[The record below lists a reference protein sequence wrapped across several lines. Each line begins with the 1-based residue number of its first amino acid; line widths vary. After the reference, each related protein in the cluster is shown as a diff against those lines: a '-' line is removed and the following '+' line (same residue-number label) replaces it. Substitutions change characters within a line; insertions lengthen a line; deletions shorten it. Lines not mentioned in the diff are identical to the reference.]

1 MIFQRSKPLVTTTH
15 YARPSRPMLAQL
27 FNRVGAYVPH
37 EPLDVAMLLD
47 DARRQTSLDDY
58 GDPAFREP
66 LARLVESI
74 EAEAKLHT
82 LGRSI
87 MKGRL
92 VALLAN
98 RLRVVQYLKDH
109 PEAERK
115 ELLRPIVIAGLQ
127 RTGTTM
133 LHRLLAADYRARALM
148 SWEALAPVPLPG
160 ESPGHAGKR
169 VRNARIAEQ
178 GLRVLSPEFFAI
190 HPVEAEAPEEDV
202 LLVDLSFT
210 SQAPEA
216 TLHVPSYAHWLE
228 TQSLDPAYSFLRS
241 TLRALDHQRSGE
253 WWVLKTP
260 HHMEYL
266 RELLA
271 VFPDAVIVQ
280 THRDP
285 QSTMASFCSMVAHGR
300 GIFSDHVDPR
310 EVGRHWLRKVR
321 RMLDRTQSV
330 RDAVA
335 AEGAG
340 AKCRFVDVHYKSLV
354 KDPVAEVERIY
365 AAAGRALDDRARSAM
380 EFARSRDTQHKYGK
394 HVYRPMDFGLSPALI
409 EETFADYR
417 ARYAIAHER
426 EKKPV
431 AAPSATAAD
440 TAVRTEN
447 PALAVLTGI
456 VSLASKH
463 DSFVPLGPEYRMD
476 GKTVLITGANV
487 GLGKAVAVDLA
498 RRGARMILACRS
510 GIPEAGHEIIEASG
524 SNDVEMLRVDLSD
537 ARSIVELTNTLATR
551 GERIDVFIGNAGVMP
566 AKATPSAQGFEL
578 LYAVHLFAN
587 ALLARRMLAS
597 GVLPND
603 VYASN
608 GRRGRDVARI
618 VYVAS
623 ESHRS
628 SKGLDL
634 ERLGDVVPYGVT
646 DGTKHY
652 GDSKLALI
660 TYATELA
667 RRMTD
672 NVGVSVGVHSLC
684 PGPVHTKIA
693 RNAPAF
699 IEPILEP
706 VMRMTFA
713 PPEVA
718 AAPVALL
725 AAGPEVEGETG
736 WYLHMLRK
744 RDPSPWALDPEHG
757 RALWDAVESRM
768 KAWL

>member
-1 MIFQRSKPLVTTTH
+1 MIFQRSQGLVTSTH

-27 FNRVGAYVPH
+27 FNSVGAYAPQAAI
-37 EPLDVAMLLD
+37 EVAALLD
-47 DARRQTSLDDY
+47 QARRDTGLDDF
-58 GDPAFREP
+58 GDPSFREP
-66 LARLVESI
+66 LERLVESI

-98 RLRVVQYLKDH
+98 RLRVVRYLKDH
-109 PEAERK
+109 PSAASK
-115 ELLRPIVIAGLQ
+115 ALLKPIVIAGLQ

-133 LHRLLAADYRARALM
+133 LHRLLAADPRARALL
-148 SWEALAPVPLPG
+148 SWEALAPVPLAG
-160 ESPGHAGKR
+160 EGQGGSSKR
-169 VRNARIAEQ
+169 RRNARLAER
-178 GLRVLSPEFFAI
+178 GLRVLAPEFFAI
-190 HPVEAEAPEEDV
+190 HPVEADAPEEDV
-202 LLVDLSFT
+202 LLMDLSFA

-216 TLHVPSYAHWLE
+216 TLHVPSYARWLE
-228 TQSLDPAYSFLRS
+228 TQSLDPAYEFLRS
-241 TLRALDHQRSGE
+241 ALRALDHQRTGD

-330 RDAVA
+330 RDTVGPDAQ
-335 AEGAG
+335 
-340 AKCRFVDVHYKSLV
+340 CRFVDVHYTTLV
-354 KDPVAEVERIY
+354 KDPISEVERIY
-365 AAAGRALDDRARSAM
+365 QAAGRTLDARAREAMQSAR
-380 EFARSRDTQHKYGK
+380 ARDTQHKYGK

-417 ARYAIAHER
+417 QRYSIARER
-426 EKKPV
+426 EKK
-431 AAPSATAAD
+431 SASPGANASESGS
-440 TAVRTEN
+440 VVHTEN
-447 PALAVLTGI
+447 PAIAVISGI
-456 VSLASKH
+456 ASMVKKR
-463 DSFVPLGPEYRMD
+463 DALVALGPEYRLD

-498 RRGARMILACRS
+498 RRGARLLLACRS
-510 GIPEAGHEIIEASG
+510 GIPEAGQQIMESAG
-524 SNDVEMLRVDLSD
+524 SDKVEMLRVDLSD
-537 ARSIVELTNTLATR
+537 MRSIVALTDALAAR
-551 GERIDVFIGNAGVMP
+551 GETVDVFIGNAGVMP
-566 AKATPSAQGFEL
+566 ASATSSAQGFEL
-578 LYAVHLFAN
+578 MYAVHLFAN
-587 ALLARRMLAS
+587 ALLARRMFAS

-603 VYASN
+603 VYARN
-608 GRRGRDVARI
+608 GRRGRDVAR
-618 VYVAS
+618 VVFVAS

-634 ERLGDVVPYGVT
+634 DHLGALVPYGVS
-646 DGTKHY
+646 DGIKHY
-652 GDSKLALI
+652 GDSKLALV

-672 NVGVSVGVHSLC
+672 AEGVSVGVHSLC
-684 PGPVHTKIA
+684 PGPVHSKIA

-706 VMRMTFA
+706 VMRVAFA
-713 PPEVA
+713 SPEVA
-718 AAPVALL
+718 AAPVSLL
-725 AAGPEVEGETG
+725 AAAPEVEGETG
-736 WYLHMLRK
+736 WYLHMLAK
-744 RDPSPWALDPEHG
+744 RAPSPLALDPALG
-757 RALWDAVESRM
+757 TALWDAVETRLRE
-768 KAWL
+768 WL

>member
-1 MIFQRSKPLVTTTH
+1 MIFQRSKQLVTSTH

-37 EPLDVAMLLD
+37 ERLDVATLLD
-47 DARRQTSLDDY
+47 EARRQTGLDDF
-58 GDPAFREP
+58 GDGAFREP

-92 VALLAN
+92 VALLGN
-98 RLRVVQYLKDH
+98 RLRVVRYLKDH
-109 PEAERK
+109 PSAEQK

-160 ESPGHAGKR
+160 ELPGQSGKR

-228 TQSLDPAYSFLRS
+228 TQSLDPAYVFLRR
-241 TLRALDHQRSGE
+241 TLQALDHQRSGE

-285 QSTMASFCSMVAHGR
+285 QSTMASFCSMVSHGR
-300 GIFSDHVDPR
+300 GIFSDEVDPR

-321 RMLDRTQSV
+321 RMLDRTQAV
-330 RDAVA
+330 RDSVA
-335 AEGAG
+335 AASDSR
-340 AKCRFVDVHYKSLV
+340 ARFVDVHYKALV
-354 KDPVAEVERIY
+354 KDPIAEVERIY
-365 AAAGRALDDRARSAM
+365 AAAGRPLDDRARSSM

-417 ARYAIAHER
+417 ERYAIAHER
-426 EKKPV
+426 EKKKSAP
-431 AAPSATAAD
+431 AAQAAE

-487 GLGKAVAVDLA
+487 GLGKSVAVDLA

-510 GIPEAGHEIIEASG
+510 GIPEAGREIIEASG
-524 SNDVEMLRVDLSD
+524 SNAVEMLRVDLSD
-537 ARSIVELTNTLATR
+537 TNSIVALTDQLAAR
-551 GERIDVFIGNAGVMP
+551 GERVDVFIGNAGVMP

-628 SKGLDL
+628 STGLDL
-634 ERLGDVVPYGVT
+634 ARLGEVVPYGVT

-672 NVGVSVGVHSLC
+672 DVGVSVGVHSLC

-713 PPEVA
+713 PPDVA
-718 AAPVALL
+718 AAPVSLL

-757 RALWDAVESRM
+757 RALWDAVETRLSQ
-768 KAWL
+768 WL